1 MVSVDYQ
8 QGVSIIVPAWN
19 EEKTISECLYSI
31 LHQKFPGAMQVI
43 IVANGCQDSTVVC
56 ASRFKNAFEQRS
68 IQFDVIETSLNSK
81 PDAIHRGEMKAC
93 FGNKV
98 YLDADVTLSA
108 DAIQVICQALAV
120 DEPLLVS
127 PKALFYSP
135 ASLFC
140 RCHLYVFK
148 HFPPMLDDVVGMG
161 CYAVNTKGRLRWDQM
176 PQLIADDAYV
186 RSFFSKNER
195 LLLDNIYFHTSFPEF
210 GHFFPVLERW
220 HRGNMEL
227 KTIGR
232 EFYDESLFRRR
243 LLALLRKPVL
253 IIFLPIYF
261 LNNTL
266 AKFYAQINL
275 RRKKTFTWIRER

>member
-1 MVSVDYQ
+1 M
-8 QGVSIIVPAWN
+8 
-19 EEKTISECLYSI
+19 
-31 LHQKFPGAMQVI
+31 I

-56 ASRFKNAFEQRS
+56 ANCFKNAFEQRS

-81 PDAIHRGEMKAC
+81 THAINMGEIKAC

-120 DEPLLVS
+120 DAPLLVS
-127 PKALFYSP
+127 PKVIFTSP
-135 ASLFC
+135 ESLFC
-140 RCHLYVFK
+140 RWHLYVFK

-161 CYAVNTKGRLRWDQM
+161 CYAVNAKGRLRWDQM

-195 LLLDNIYFHTSFPEF
+195 LLLDNIYFRTSFPEF
-210 GHFFPVLERW
+210 GHFFSVLERW
-220 HRGNMEL
+220 HRGNIEL
-227 KTIGR
+227 NAIGR
-232 EFYDESLFRRR
+232 GFYDESLFRRR
-243 LLALLRKPVL
+243 LVALMKKPGL

-266 AKFYAQINL
+266 AKYCAKINL
-275 RRKKTFTWIRER
+275 QRKKTFTWIRER